1 MKMRRHHRLLAVG
14 AAVLLTLTAC
24 SGDDTTDDVDDGGDP
39 TTAADDEDTGGET
52 TPADDGTETGGEA
65 SGEPINIGLLTSFTG
80 PFTPW
85 GLQVQAGMQMAVDEI
100 NADGGV
106 EGRPLAIVE
115 ADDQNNPDEGVTALE
130 RMVEQ
135 DSVVAVGGMISSD
148 VGLATSRTAEE
159 MEVPLFMV
167 KGGAAE
173 ILTPDSRY
181 TFRTCLPSAPMTAGP
196 LAQYVQDQG
205 ITRVGA
211 IIADYAWGQSV
222 RSALEEEIGSLEGVE
237 LQIEVAPVGEQ
248 DFTTYLRSL
257 QEFDPDFITATG
269 HPPGTGPIM
278 LQATDLGL
286 DVPVAG
292 PYAVLPTVME
302 GAGDVAPDR
311 YVDYD
316 CANFEDESYLELAR
330 RFAESSDLSFMDDDA
345 VAGYGIVTMVAEAVG
360 EVGDD
365 PVAVAEYLHANEFEL
380 PGYAFTMA
388 WTEFGEMAQAT
399 PPLSIIRSQSPPEG
413 VNPGADWWPEVLL
426 VPEPLEP
433 YVPE

>member
-1 MKMRRHHRLLAVG
+1 MKLRRHHRLLAV
-14 AAVLLTLTAC
+14 AAAMLLGLTAC
-24 SGDDTTDDVDDGGDP
+24 GGDDDAGDTETDTGGGE
-39 TTAADDEDTGGET
+39 TSTEEMTGGET
-52 TPADDGTETGGEA
+52 GGDGTEAGGEA
-65 SGEPINIGLLTSFTG
+65 PSGDPINIGLLTSFTG

-85 GLQVQAGMQMAVDEI
+85 GLQVQAGMNLAVEEI

-135 DSVVAVGGMISSD
+135 DGVVAVGGVISSD
-148 VGLATSRTAEE
+148 VGLASARTAEE
-159 MEVPLFMV
+159 LETPLFMV

-181 TFRTCLPSAPMTAGP
+181 TFRTCLPSAPMTAAP
-196 LAQYVQDQG
+196 LAQYIEDEG
-205 ITRVGA
+205 LTKVGA

-222 RSALEEEIGSLEGVE
+222 RSALEEEVGGLDGVE

-257 QEFDPDFITATG
+257 QEFDPDIIAATG

-278 LQATDLGL
+278 LQATDLGI
-286 DVPVAG
+286 DVPVTG
-292 PYAVLPTVME
+292 PYAVLPTVIE
-302 GAGDVAPDR
+302 GAGDVAYDR

-316 CANFEDESYLELAR
+316 CADYSSDDYQELAA
-330 RFAESSDLSFMDDDA
+330 RFAESSDLGFMDDDA
-345 VAGYGIVTMVAEAVG
+345 VAGYGIVTMVAEAVA

-365 PVAVAEYLHANEFEL
+365 PAAVAEYLHGNSFDL
-380 PGYAFTMA
+380 PGYAFEMG
-388 WTEFGEMAQAT
+388 WTEWGELANAA
-399 PPLSIIRSQSPPEG
+399 PALSIIRGEAPPEG
-413 VNPGADWWPEVLL
+413 VNPGADWYPEVLL

-433 YVPE
+433 YEPQ

>member
-1 MKMRRHHRLLAVG
+1 MNLRRHHRLLAVG
-14 AAVLLTLTAC
+14 AAALLTLTAC
-24 SGDDTTDDVDDGGDP
+24 GGDETTTDDTVDDTD
-39 TTAADDEDTGGET
+39 TTAADDDTG
-52 TPADDGTETGGEA
+52 DDTGDA
-65 SGEPINIGLLTSFTG
+65 AEPTGDPVNIGLLTSFTG

-85 GLQVQAGMQMAVDEI
+85 GLQVQAGMQLAVDEI

-106 EGRPLAIVE
+106 DGRPLAIVE

-135 DSVVAVGGMISSD
+135 DNVVAAGGVISSD

-159 MEVPLFMV
+159 LQVPLFMV
-167 KGGAAE
+167 KAGAAP
-173 ILTPDSRY
+173 ILTPDSQY

-196 LAQYVQDQG
+196 LAQYIEDQG
-205 ITRVGA
+205 LERVGA
-211 IIADYAWGQSV
+211 VIADYAWGQSV
-222 RSALEEEIGSLEGVE
+222 RSALEDEVGGLDDVE

-248 DFTTYLRSL
+248 DFTTYLRRL
-257 QEFDPDFITATG
+257 QEFDPDIITATG

-316 CANFEDESYLELAR
+316 CANFEDEGYLELAR
-330 RFAESSDLSFMDDDA
+330 RFAESSDLGFMDDDA
-345 VAGYGIVTMVAEAVG
+345 VAGYGIVTMVAEAVA

-365 PVAVAEYLHANEFEL
+365 PTAVAQYLHDNEFEL
-380 PGYAFTMA
+380 PGYAFTMS
-388 WTEFGEMAQAT
+388 WTEYGEMAEAT